1 MKIATYLINLDGSDE
16 RLASAS
22 AQLQQHGIAFERIS
36 AVDGRKFDVD
46 SHPLYDKKRALR
58 YMGRDLVGGELG
70 CYMSHIK
77 CAQALLASDADIAV
91 VLEDDMHCQHNFLPY
106 IVEAV
111 QWLESHGH
119 NDWQVFNFGNQKMKI
134 STALHPMT
142 QAAKTSTL
150 HAAHYFPMTTTGLVW
165 SRAGAAEFLRQ
176 VEQHRIF
183 APVDNFMRYW
193 QTRAGKG
200 YCFWPPL
207 VSTTGADSDIDHKTV
222 RKKHQ
227 RAPYYFFS
235 KQARLWQDKYL
246 ASLARLR
253 QKSPR

>member
-1 MKIATYLINLDGSDE
+1 MKAAIYLINLDGSDE
-16 RLASAS
+16 RLASAT

-46 SHPLYDKKRALR
+46 AHPLYDKKRALR

-70 CYMSHIK
+70 CYLSHMK
-77 CAQALLASDADIAV
+77 CAQALLGSDAEIAI
-91 VLEDDMHCQHNFLPY
+91 VLEDDMQCDSPFVPS

-111 QWLESHGH
+111 QWLQEHGRS
-119 NDWQVFNFGNQKMKI
+119 DWQVFNFGNQKMKL
-134 STALHPMT
+134 SSALHPISASA
-142 QAAKTSTL
+142 QGAVL
-150 HAAHYFPMTTTGLVW
+150 HAAHYFPMTTTGMVW

-176 VEQHRIF
+176 TQTQRIF

-193 QTRAGKG
+193 QTRVGKG

-207 VSTTGADSDIDHKTV
+207 VRTTGADSDIDHQTA

-235 KQARLWQDKYL
+235 KQARLWQDKWL
-246 ASLARLR
+246 AWRAKIKL
-253 QKSPR
+253 KS